1 MFFDP
6 RPLLSLNYWFDLDP
20 GAISDRM
27 AILLFG
33 FFALVILGG
42 IAARIISSRWRADRY
57 KHQLWQRAA
66 QAAVT
71 MGLIGLFFFFFLF
84 ENIRFFGARFWYLFW
99 LIGAVVWAWYL
110 VRFATKVTPAAK
122 ARDSLL
128 ELRDKYLPKKRS
140 RK

>member
-1 MFFDP
+1 MDL
-6 RPLLSLNYWFDLDP
+6 RPLFSLTYWFDLDP
-20 GAISDRM
+20 EVISNQM

-42 IAARIISSRWRADRY
+42 ITARIVSSRWRRDRY

-71 MGLIGLFFFFFLF
+71 MGLVGLFFFFFLF

-99 LIGAVVWAWYL
+99 LIGAGVWIWHL

-128 ELRDKYLPKKRS
+128 ELRDKYLPRPRKK
-140 RK
+140 